1 MNARGAH
8 VVPGAVVGNHCVIQT
23 LSHWLWMLR
32 TAQSNLLHEGEHL
45 SIDLFEMKTE
55 NQELIS

>member
-8 VVPGAVVGNHCVIQT
+8 VVPGAVVCVIQT